1 MSISN
6 MKRSL
11 DNETTKRVHS
21 YGLIVR
27 CKNEYLIIQNRDTE
41 AFIYFFYANI
51 SKWTRNHCCKVFRKF
66 SYDEKQR
73 LLYYPFHNIYTDL
86 YIHFNETTHHRQYEM
101 AKRNFQYFKSQKW
114 MTELLLS
121 TPTSDISFL
130 FPKGRIE
137 KDESPVECATREFW
151 EETKLDIS
159 KYVAKIDPEQS
170 VTYEH
175 YRPFYRFISVNQ
187 LFFLDIPEKL
197 DISYAYFENRIRP
210 LSVSNEIMHATWVD
224 EFQLRQLLSNDIF
237 MAVRHHLLSTDI
249 PSVTMRMRTTRSV
262 PS

>member
-1 MSISN
+1 
-6 MKRSL
+6 
-11 DNETTKRVHS
+11 
-21 YGLIVR
+21 
-27 CKNEYLIIQNRDTE
+27 
-41 AFIYFFYANI
+41 
-51 SKWTRNHCCKVFRKF
+51 
-66 SYDEKQR
+66 
-73 LLYYPFHNIYTDL
+73 
-86 YIHFNETTHHRQYEM
+86 M
-101 AKRNFQYFKSQKW
+101 AKRNFEYFKSQKW

-197 DISYAYFENRIRP
+197 DVSYAYFENRIRP
-210 LSVSNEIMHATWVD
+210 LSVSNEILHATWVD

-237 MAVRHHLLSTDI
+237 MAVRHHLLANDS
-249 PSVTMRMRTTRSV
+249 PYVMRMRTTRSV
-262 PS
+262 LS